1 MYTECMIGECQFYMD
16 VDCSSFTYDT
26 PASAG
31 VLSAVQR
38 AQACVIV
45 IIIVI
50 VIVIVIVISIVL
62 IIVTIFIIIS
72 PVGHWL
78 VFLQLS
84 CEFRRFN
91 FKF

>member
-50 VIVIVIVISIVL
+50 VIVIVISIVL
-62 IIVTIFIIIS
+62 IIVTIFIIIP
-72 PVGHWL
+72 PVGHRL